1 MSKRKFHDISP
12 TSNSKKMPK
21 SGKKEVKSKKKK
33 TKSKKIN
40 LDSIQ
45 VPLSNKF
52 DSLSED
58 EESSEKTPKPVKIAP
73 IVMTNVNID
82 INAIL
87 TELKLTCEV
96 KITSIGRKIFPATA
110 DDKSKILIALKAKEI
125 DFFSH
130 PDNEQQIFKAI
141 LTGLPEINIKVI
153 SDSLTEEHEITPL
166 KVTMFNT
173 TAPSKIYLCLFNR
186 DEVNMKTLND
196 IKSIYYHRI
205 RWQPFKP
212 KNKGPTQ
219 CYRCAMYGHGI
230 SNCNRYVV
238 CMLCSGKHLTNACT
252 VITKEQENPAY
263 KCFNCASA
271 KLQDAH
277 KANDPICPF
286 RAKYVATMDRAKG
299 KNKTNTNTETKSTSA
314 NGHSHSRNRAPP
326 QQPPVQNVT
335 YAAAVGHSS
344 HQTQSNQHE
353 ESEQQTHSRNRNTST
368 DDNGDLWTFTEVA
381 QLLMSTINELKQCKS
396 KYDQVIVIAKLI
408 ERANE

>member
-12 TSNSKKMPK
+12 NSSKKSPK
-21 SGKKEVKSKKKK
+21 SGKKKVRLKKNK
-33 TKSKKIN
+33 TKSKELN

-52 DSLSED
+52 DSLSDDED
-58 EESSEKTPKPVKIAP
+58 ISDKTQKPVKIAP

-82 INAIL
+82 INKIL
-87 TELKLTCEV
+87 SELKLHCEV

-110 DDKSKILIALKAKEI
+110 EDKNTILTALKSNKL

-130 PDNEQQIFKAI
+130 PDNEHQIFKAI
-141 LTGLPEINIKVI
+141 LTGLPEI
-153 SDSLTEEHEITPL
+153 DTEIIIDTLKNEHNITPL

-173 TAPSKIYLCLFNR
+173 SALSKIYLCHFNKK
-186 DEVNMKTLND
+186 EVNMKTLGEL
-196 IKSIYYHRI
+196 KSVYYHRI

-230 SNCNRYVV
+230 SSCNRYVV
-238 CMLCSGKHLTNACT
+238 CMLCSGNHLTNTCT

-271 KLQDAH
+271 KLRDTH
-277 KANDPICPF
+277 KANDINCPF
-286 RAKYVATMDRAKG
+286 RAKYVATMDRVKG
-299 KNKTNTNTETKSTSA
+299 KYKQTANNETKSFNASV
-314 NGHSHSRNRAPP
+314 HSHNRNQAQP
-326 QQPPVQNVT
+326 QQPPIQNVT
-335 YAAAVGHSS
+335 YAAAVSHSS
-344 HQTQSNQHE
+344 HQMRTNQPT
-353 ESEQQTHSRNRNTST
+353 ESFQPTHSRNRNTATNES
-368 DDNGDLWTFTEVA
+368 GDLWTFTEVA

-396 KYDQVIVIAKLI
+396 KHDQVIVIAKLI